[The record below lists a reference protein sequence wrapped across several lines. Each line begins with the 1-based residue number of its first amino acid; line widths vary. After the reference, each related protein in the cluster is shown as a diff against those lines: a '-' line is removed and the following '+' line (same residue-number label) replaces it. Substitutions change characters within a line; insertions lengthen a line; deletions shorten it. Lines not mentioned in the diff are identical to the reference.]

1 MKVPLSADFIQNN
14 ASGSVQV
21 GKSGY
26 IIVLFQKVITT
37 FEKFF
42 LFWVPMNNNYWISIL
57 ANNWAE
63 VLSIKKTGLICR
75 DKKVQASFR

>member
-42 LFWVPMNNNYWISIL
+42 FVLGANKYLERLEGKIRKCLFFYVKI
-57 ANNWAE
+57 
-63 VLSIKKTGLICR
+63 
-75 DKKVQASFR
+75 F

>member
-42 LFWVPMNNNYWISIL
+42 LFWVPINGIL
-57 ANNWAE
+57 EFSKSMILFLNFWLKIFGKL
-63 VLSIKKTGLICR
+63 VSDFL
-75 DKKVQASFR
+75 